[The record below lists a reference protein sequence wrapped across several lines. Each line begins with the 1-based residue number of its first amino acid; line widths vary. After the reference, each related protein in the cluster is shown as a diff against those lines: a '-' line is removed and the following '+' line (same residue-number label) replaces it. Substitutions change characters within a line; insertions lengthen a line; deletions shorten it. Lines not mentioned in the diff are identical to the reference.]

1 LEIAHRLEPFVSSP
15 RGKTALRTTQLAAGT
30 GKKMAFGKL
39 GWDLRSHKHW
49 THFASADYDESSAQR
64 LFLSTEA
71 WTPSWTQCVKDDAA
85 PDFYMSLYN
94 AHSSVTHGPSQFSAI
109 LLIALS
115 ALAPDIQ
122 RAELRT
128 AVISI
133 ARHCESPLC
142 VWKRRSWG
150 RQVGTVGFTEAL
162 NDLGLVGL
170 FKPGDRHR
178 RPLDLSTFADEWA
191 PLEI

>member
-1 LEIAHRLEPFVSSP
+1 
-15 RGKTALRTTQLAAGT
+15 
-30 GKKMAFGKL
+30 M
-39 GWDLRSHKHW
+39 
-49 THFASADYDESSAQR
+49 
-64 LFLSTEA
+64 
-71 WTPSWTQCVKDDAA
+71 KDNEA

-94 AHSSVTHGPSQFSAI
+94 AHSTATHGPSQFSAI

-115 ALAPDIQ
+115 ALAPDFQ
-122 RAELRT
+122 RADLRT
-128 AVISI
+128 TVISM
-133 ARHCESPLC
+133 ARRFESPLS

-150 RQVGTVGFTEAL
+150 KQVGTVGFTDAL

-191 PLEI
+191 PLDVAFGSSESGR